1 MALHACHCINSISAK
16 KTHYHHSEFPVK
28 MIPVVARDSLYIYLY
43 YDYVIGMLVLI
54 HAVVSH
60 VVAVV
65 VIINLSIQIV
75 LLQYS
80 TILIC
85 MTTIFIIEV
94 LKED

>member
-1 MALHACHCINSISAK
+1 
-16 KTHYHHSEFPVK
+16 
-28 MIPVVARDSLYIYLY
+28 
-43 YDYVIGMLVLI
+43 MLVLI

-65 VIINLSIQIV
+65 VIINLPIQIV